1 MALAALLRPSFNLYS
16 PRQRSANDAFPT
28 SRPNSS
34 GTRQAMQPARINTS
48 SRSGL
53 PRDPEQWTDE
63 DLATCARR
71 HFRPEPTELLL
82 GLIRQFRLT
91 PVALWFLQMD
101 DEELPRLSDGNTELQ
116 EQVIDLAIHIRPAV
130 SPTTPRRMNAMQLQA
145 VLDIPEPAPPPPPPP
160 EEPEVVEDDDDDAAR
175 SVVSD
180 WALEEQPYEGQGEA
194 VEETQHPDTHATEH
208 EPFPLPGGA
217 LGLDTTGGQQAETPA
232 EAAPEH
238 VEEPEEPEQATEPER
253 AEDLI
258 QFGEDET
265 AEDQSVSISHIDP
278 DNAAE
283 TEAAEVGVQDAPAE
297 DALSSDEEDEHS
309 EHRRAVLVHDES
321 GSQDDF
327 ESVEPSQTGATSEVD
342 LAADDDSSAT
352 ATAQPETQVEELVA
366 EVPVTDEQ
374 PSAPT
379 RELPATTETSPATAV
394 ESLAMPAEEL
404 PASTEEPLST
414 ENPAP
419 TEARPSAGAEEHIAE
434 DSAACPD
441 TTVHEDAQAPQ
452 EETPELEALSDD
464 LTLVPKG
471 SATPQVVTET
481 EVAEEQRQDEEG
493 QRSDSPAV
501 TEDVQTT
508 GEVDAALA
516 TRSETLEEPALAGD
530 SHPADVEATAVQD
543 GQHDA
548 SEHAESQEQALV
560 ALAEPGEES
569 LPGDTPSESLSTQDT
584 QGEQGLTQDTH
595 GESQSPA
602 AEPPL
607 VSENPAESEDAQLTT
622 PVGDA
627 EDDTTGA
634 QHSSGATPADNSLP
648 NPDVT
653 PEEGDT
659 TVQST
664 TNAEHEHQDDGGEDD
679 RTTLPQTTVA
689 PISAT
694 ASSQSTHMPS
704 ESSPSS
710 PIQQQAE
717 SEASQPRRAFDMQS
731 PPSLSVSTTSPVSFS
746 MSIANKLSSFG
757 GFGAKSPYSP
767 SSLAFSFSNAASGFG
782 RSATPSKEISQ
793 LPSPSGIAGP
803 RSASEPVQSPVER
816 EAPPVPTEA
825 AGDSPENP
833 TPALASEPEARSAVE
848 GDVAEDVADHVEDA
862 MTSSVLQEGGEAPA
876 DHADPVLGDAPSGG
890 EAAAEASAEA
900 QEEVE
905 GFMVLVSPTTLEK
918 PLLDREQE
926 SPQLQKTGESGEAD
940 GSLET
945 GWQTIGDAQVAQA
958 NVQEGESSVVTSPT
972 TGGPAADPEEAEEE
986 GGEDEDNE
994 AGSEGDKP
1002 EGANG
1007 GGAGASKRKRKKA
1020 PGSKKKKGKKG
1031 K

>member
-1 MALAALLRPSFNLYS
+1 MREKTLQAGAHRAAARPDQTVPPNPSGTVV
-16 PRQRSANDAFPT
+16 SANGRRRAPPVRVLVAQCRLRW
-28 SRPNSS
+28 SY
-34 GTRQAMQPARINTS
+34 PA
-48 SRSGL
+48 
-53 PRDPEQWTDE
+53 
-63 DLATCARR
+63 CMY
-71 HFRPEPTELLL
+71 
-82 GLIRQFRLT
+82 RLT
-91 PVALWFLQMD
+91 
-101 DEELPRLSDGNTELQ
+101 DGNTELQ
-116 EQVIDLAIHIRPAV
+116 EQVVDLAIHIRPAV

-160 EEPEVVEDDDDDAAR
+160 EEPEVVDDDDDDAAR

-194 VEETQHPDTHATEH
+194 VEDAQLPDTHEAEH
-208 EPFPLPGGA
+208 EPFPPLGGA
-217 LGLDTTGGQQAETPA
+217 LGLDTTGGQQAETPV
-232 EAAPEH
+232 EVAPEH
-238 VEEPEEPEQATEPER
+238 VEELEEEAEPEQATEPER

-265 AEDQSVSISHIDP
+265 AEDQSVSISHIEP
-278 DNAAE
+278 DN
-283 TEAAEVGVQDAPAE
+283 AAEVGVQDAPAE

-327 ESVEPSQTGATSEVD
+327 ESVEPSQTGAPSED
-342 LAADDDSSAT
+342 DPAADDDSSAT
-352 ATAQPETQVEELVA
+352 AQPETQAEELVA
-366 EVPVTDEQ
+366 EVPVKDEE
-374 PSAPT
+374 PSALA
-379 RELPATTETSPATAV
+379 EDLPATTEASPSTAV
-394 ESLAMPAEEL
+394 ESLATPAEEL

-419 TEARPSAGAEEHIAE
+419 TEAQPLAGAEEHIAE
-434 DSAACPD
+434 DSAALPD
-441 TTVHEDAQAPQ
+441 TTEREDAEAPQ
-452 EETPELEALSDD
+452 EETPETEALSDD
-464 LTLVPKG
+464 LNVATKG
-471 SATPQVVTET
+471 SATPQVATET
-481 EVAEEQRQDEEG
+481 EVAEEQPQVQVG

-508 GEVDAALA
+508 GEADAALA
-516 TRSETLEEPALAGD
+516 TRSETLEE
-530 SHPADVEATAVQD
+530 STPADDSQLGDVQATAVQD

-548 SEHAESQEQALV
+548 EHAESQEQATPLP
-560 ALAEPGEES
+560 AETRDQSPPHENA
-569 LPGDTPSESLSTQDT
+569 SESLSTDDAL
-584 QGEQGLTQDTH
+584 GELASTQDTL

-602 AEPPL
+602 AEPPQ
-607 VSENPAESEDAQLTT
+607 VSGTSAQSEDTQLTA
-622 PVGDA
+622 PEGDA
-627 EDDTTGA
+627 EEDTAGA
-634 QHSSGATPADNSLP
+634 QNLSGTTPAD
-648 NPDVT
+648 
-653 PEEGDT
+653 PEEGDA

-664 TNAEHEHQDDGGEDD
+664 TNAESEHVDDGGEDD
-679 RTTLPQTTVA
+679 RTMLPQTTVA
-689 PISAT
+689 ST
-694 ASSQSTHMPS
+694 ASSQGTHTPS

-710 PIQQQAE
+710 PVQQQAD
-717 SEASQPRRAFDMQS
+717 SEASQSRRAFDAQS
-731 PPSLSVSTTSPVSFS
+731 PPSPSPVSFS
-746 MSIANKLSSFG
+746 QSLANKFSSFG

-767 SSLAFSFSNAASGFG
+767 SAMGFSFSNAASVLA

-793 LPSPSGIAGP
+793 LPSPSGTAGP

-825 AGDSPENP
+825 AGDSTENP
-833 TPALASEPEARSAVE
+833 TSTPASESEGRSAVE
-848 GDVAEDVADHVEDA
+848 GDIAEDVANHVEDA
-862 MTSSVLQEGGEAPA
+862 MTSSVLQEGGETPA

-1007 GGAGASKRKRKKA
+1007 GGAGASKRKVGSNDSPTTSWTHVLRRVYRSVRKHQGARRRKA
-1020 PGSKKKKGKKG
+1020 RKANERTSSRPRAWRSILTVCIP
-1031 K
+1031 